1 MGLKGETNSGTT
13 GSWAWSR
20 GEPDSGY
27 IGRWAWVIS
36 RWDWTVSSSDPIVF
50 CILSPLRHWCH
61 LKDRSQR
68 PPFVTVKFQFC
79 AGWLR
84 LFLYVK
90 CLRFVSTKF
99 RIWRLESSSLEK
111 NLVNWFEKISVC
123 VTDTHFKLWH
133 KMPFYLSSPWMSE
146 LYWIL
151 SKSFHSICRAFHHK
165 GKQAAPPAVKM
176 NTTPADHEFRR
187 ELALLQAF
195 ECATQQIHSL
205 KLKPWTFEL
214 LLIAFWDLVSLLL
227 GFLFHRITV
236 RTDSVSLSW

>member
-84 LFLYVK
+84 LFLQVK

-111 NLVNWFEKISVC
+111 NLVNWFEKFLFVWLTHTLNCFIRCLFTWVVHGWVSYIGYCQKFPFNLQSISRQR
-123 VTDTHFKLWH
+123 K
-133 KMPFYLSSPWMSE
+133 PSSATGGQNEYYSCRPWVQE
-146 LYWIL
+146 RAR
-151 SKSFHSICRAFHHK
+151 FTASIWMCN
-165 GKQAAPPAVKM
+165 AA
-176 NTTPADHEFRR
+176 
-187 ELALLQAF
+187 
-195 ECATQQIHSL
+195 IHSL
-205 KLKPWTFEL
+205 KLKPWTFEFVYCIL
-214 LLIAFWDLVSLLL
+214 RSSITITWIFSIGSL
-227 GFLFHRITV
+227 
-236 RTDSVSLSW
+236 

>member
-84 LFLYVK
+84 LFLQVK

-111 NLVNWFEKISVC
+111 NLVNWFEKFLFVWL
-123 VTDTHFKLWH
+123 THTLNCGIRCLFTWVVHGWVSYIGYCQKVSIQSAEH
-133 KMPFYLSSPWMSE
+133 FTTKENKQRHRRSK
-146 LYWIL
+146 WIL
-151 SKSFHSICRAFHHK
+151 
-165 GKQAAPPAVKM
+165 
-176 NTTPADHEFRR
+176 
-187 ELALLQAF
+187 LLPTMSSG
-195 ECATQQIHSL
+195 ESSL
-205 KLKPWTFEL
+205 YCKHLNVQRSNS
-214 LLIAFWDLVSLLL
+214 LIK
-227 GFLFHRITV
+227 T
-236 RTDSVSLSW
+236 

>member
-84 LFLYVK
+84 LFLQVK

-111 NLVNWFEKISVC
+111 NLVDRFEKISVC
-123 VTDTHFKLWH
+123 VTDTHFKLFH

-151 SKSFHSICRAFHHK
+151 SKVSIQSAEYFTTK
-165 GKQAAPPAVKM
+165 ETKQR
-176 NTTPADHEFRR
+176 HRR
-187 ELALLQAF
+187 PKW
-195 ECATQQIHSL
+195 I
-205 KLKPWTFEL
+205 L
-214 LLIAFWDLVSLLL
+214 LLPTMSSGESSLYCKHLNVQ
-227 GFLFHRITV
+227 R
-236 RTDSVSLSW
+236 SNSLIKT